1 MKCVIPLHFISW
13 KKTLNDA
20 VKLKCQSQ
28 FTPKMKANAESRND
42 KFQGIHALDSQVAK
56 YFRNFRPTSAL
67 YWNND
72 SFHTKFNSPGMSGV
86 CFYPNMSTFKNQDL
100 YLPQTCSKS
109 NQRNC
114 LQRIEKIPDDSNW
127 QHVRSWRSDVMEV
140 LPSVV
145 ESSLLIA
152 WIPWKLSFHYILF
165 HEKILLTMLWHHN
178 VRVNSHQRWKQ
189 TRFRVCFHLWCELT
203 ITMNVT

>member
-1 MKCVIPLHFISW
+1 MTFGVRLCTRNMKKYTAHLRSCPRFENPRQWNFL
-13 KKTLNDA
+13 KK
-20 VKLKCQSQ
+20 C
-28 FTPKMKANAESRND
+28 PD

-56 YFRNFRPTSAL
+56 YFRNFRPTSAF

-114 LQRIEKIPDDSNW
+114 LQRLEKIPDDSNW

-145 ESSLLIA
+145 ESSLFIA
-152 WIPWKLSFHYILF
+152 RIPWKLSFHYILF
-165 HEKILLTMLWHHN
+165 H
-178 VRVNSHQRWKQ
+178 
-189 TRFRVCFHLWCELT
+189 
-203 ITMNVT
+203 

>member
-1 MKCVIPLHFISW
+1 
-13 KKTLNDA
+13 
-20 VKLKCQSQ
+20 
-28 FTPKMKANAESRND
+28 MKANAESRND

-56 YFRNFRPTSAL
+56 YFRNFRPTSAF

-114 LQRIEKIPDDSNW
+114 LQLQTAPTYWEDSRW
-127 QHVRSWRSDVMEV
+127 FQLAARAFVTLWRHG
-140 LPSVV
+140 
-145 ESSLLIA
+145 SLTF
-152 WIPWKLSFHYILF
+152 S
-165 HEKILLTMLWHHN
+165 
-178 VRVNSHQRWKQ
+178 
-189 TRFRVCFHLWCELT
+189 CGELT
-203 ITMNVT
+203 FHCTNSMKIVIPLHFISWKNSFSDMSRKCILPNMIRAGMHFTKYDQDRVK